1 MKPCIVAAA
10 HREPLDSLAQIC
22 GLSLPTFNQRDW
34 SMSSCAYIAYRIGQ
48 HHAVVAARASSS
60 AGIASME
67 RTARRQKRVD
77 FATGYCGLSPPTLFE
92 RIGIMAADG
101 RPLPTRFHAAHHG
114 CVTRLRHARRPELA
128 QRTGSPSSGP
138 EVRAGLPVKT
148 TPTSIASGPTQRV
161 GSRIGMRVGK
171 RFTGPV
177 NPAKTTPTPVASGP
191 GQAPSQAR
199 LDNRKRMAVAK
210 PSSRPIATHHVGRHG
225 MNARAGPFT

>member
-1 MKPCIVAAA
+1 
-10 HREPLDSLAQIC
+10 
-22 GLSLPTFNQRDW
+22 
-34 SMSSCAYIAYRIGQ
+34 MSSCAYIAYRIGQ
-48 HHAVVAARASSS
+48 HHAVVAARASSP
-60 AGIASME
+60 AVIASTE

-101 RPLPTRFHAAHHG
+101 QPLPTRFHAAHHG

-148 TPTSIASGPTQRV
+148 TPTSIVSGPAQRV

-171 RFTGPV
+171 RFTGPI
-177 NPAKTTPTPVASGP
+177 NPAKTTPTPIASGP
-191 GQAPSQAR
+191 AQAPSRAR

-210 PSSRPIATHHVGRHG
+210 PSSRPIATHHVGRQG